1 MNLRSLY
8 LLLPVAFWGLSYL
21 AIKVVLR
28 ELEPIE
34 MIAARFAL
42 AAPILFVIAK
52 AKGLAI
58 WPREMRGKLVFAS
71 FMVFLH
77 FWVMATG
84 MKETSAS
91 NTAWILTTAPIF
103 IALLSWVYLK
113 ERFTGAQW
121 IGLAVAVV
129 GVFALVYNGDSANLG
144 WIRSRGDVIVLGS
157 CVTWAFYT
165 VGTRELATRLDPIVA
180 TFWMTCIAGLV
191 FIPWTL
197 WRSGASVY
205 LHLQPWTAISL
216 VFLGVFCLAMAF
228 WLWSEGLKRQTA
240 AEVGIYLYFE
250 PLVTMIAA
258 WLLLSERITVWLI
271 VGALLITVG
280 VWVSERRSRKAH
292 LVEHNA

>member
-1 MNLRSLY
+1 
-8 LLLPVAFWGLSYL
+8 
-21 AIKVVLR
+21 VLR
-28 ELEPIE
+28 ELEPVE
-34 MIAARFAL
+34 MISFRFLL
-42 AAPILFVIAK
+42 AAPVLFLIRRL
-52 AKGLAI
+52 KGLKGY
-58 WPREMRGKLVFAS
+58 PVRKRGKLGVAAFTVF
-71 FMVFLH
+71 MH

-113 ERFTGAQW
+113 ERFTAAQW
-121 IGLAVAVV
+121 VGLGVAVA

-165 VGTRELATRLDPIVA
+165 VGTREIATKINPLVA
-180 TFWMTCIAGLV
+180 TFWMTFIAGLFFV
-191 FIPWTL
+191 PWTL
-197 WRSGASVY
+197 WNSGIDVY
-205 LHLQPWTAISL
+205 FDLEPWTTISL
-216 VFLGVFCLAMAF
+216 IFLGVFCLATAF

-240 AEVGIYLYFE
+240 GEVGVYLYFE

-258 WLLLSERITVWLI
+258 WILLDEKITLWLI
-271 VGALLITVG
+271 VGAIMITVG
-280 VWVSERRSRKAH
+280 VWISERKSKKTH